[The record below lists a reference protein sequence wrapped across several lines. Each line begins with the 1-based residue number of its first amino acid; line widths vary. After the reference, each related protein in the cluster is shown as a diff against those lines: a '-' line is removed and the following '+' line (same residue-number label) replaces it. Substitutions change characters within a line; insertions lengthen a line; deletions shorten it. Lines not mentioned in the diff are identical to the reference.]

1 MKSYL
6 GTKELKAL
14 KKKLPHGAI
23 KKISLRTSLDQSTVS
38 KVLSGKFYNKL
49 VIDQAIKLIKMM
61 EDEKSSIHQ
70 QIKKITNC

>member
-23 KKISLRTSLDQSTVS
+23 KKISIKTSLDQSTVS
-38 KVLSGKFYNKL
+38 KVLSGKFYNKV
-49 VIDQAIKLIKMM
+49 VIDQALELIKTM
-61 EDEKSSIHQ
+61 EMEKTSIHE
-70 QIKKITNC
+70 QIKKVTNY